1 MKRGWPKASHYFD
14 RHGKRRWRYRSKG
27 FSAQLG
33 TEYGSD
39 EFIRRYEAAE
49 QRTPQGVGGSRTRSG
64 SMSALIASWYRSP
77 EFLGLADSTKATYR
91 RTVEPLRRTH
101 GTKRVSH
108 LQRKH
113 IKQMMAEKAE
123 TPTAANFLLRMVRQL
138 LDHAVEI
145 ELRVDNPARGI
156 KGYRVSSQGF
166 HTWSEVEIAA
176 FFAFHRKGT
185 TAHTAMTLML
195 YTGAARGDA
204 VELGR
209 GSISNGRISYR
220 RKKNARKRKDTVV
233 DIPVH
238 ADLAAVLE
246 RLPPDNFTFL
256 QTQQGKSRSSNG
268 LGNMMREWCD
278 EAGLPE
284 CSSHGLRKACA
295 RRMAEAGATANQIAA
310 VTGHDT
316 LKEVERYTRA
326 AGRAGMADDALALIP
341 EQSEREQPVANHPG
355 KAWLTSDKI
364 LKLNGKK

>member
-1 MKRGWPKASHYFD
+1 MKRGWPKASHFYD

-33 TEYGSD
+33 TEYASD

-49 QRTPQGVGGSRTRSG
+49 QRSPQGAGASRTRPG

-77 EFLGLADSTKATYR
+77 EFLGLAESTKTTYR
-91 RTVEPLRRTH
+91 RTVEPLRLTH

-138 LDHAVEI
+138 LDHAIEI
-145 ELRVDNPARGI
+145 ELRIDNPARGI

-166 HTWSEVEIAA
+166 HTWTETEIAVY
-176 FFAFHRKGT
+176 FDYHRPGS

-204 VELGR
+204 VLLGR
-209 GSISNGRISYR
+209 GNLSNGRIRYR

-233 DIPVH
+233 DIPIH
-238 ADLAAVLE
+238 PDLAAVLE
-246 RLPPDNFTFL
+246 RLPAENFTFL

-278 EAGLPE
+278 DAGLPE

-316 LKEVERYTRA
+316 RKEVERYTRA
-326 AGRAGMADDALALIP
+326 AGRAGMADDAFALIP
-341 EQSEREQPVANHPG
+341 EQSEREQGVVNHPAKMWSTLG
-355 KAWLTSDKI
+355 KGLKRNDK
-364 LKLNGKK
+364 K